1 MAKPIK
7 AYAGGIHSR
16 VEFAVRA
23 DGACFSRSQRKDARY
38 GYVWGKWSKVRS
50 FDMGSPLPMSISAGF
65 SECYSAG
72 PYSGWE
78 KWRLP
83 ND

>member
-7 AYAGGIHSR
+7 AYAGGVHSL
-16 VEFAVRA
+16 VHYAVRA
-23 DGACFSRSQRKDARY
+23 DGACFRRLQSKDARY
-38 GYVWGKWSKVRS
+38 GYVWSKWVEVSK
-50 FDMGSPLPMSISAGF
+50 FDMNESLPMFLDAGF
-65 SECYSAG
+65 SKCYPAG

-83 ND
+83 NV